1 MLFYNKLIRKPRVF
15 KRLTGVSVNQFEHM
29 THKLE
34 PFWSERRSN
43 FDKGGRKHKLD
54 GVKNHLLAMLIYYRT
69 YITYEF
75 LGFLFGV
82 DETTVLRAV
91 ARIEK
96 IAIKVLHIKK
106 DKQISKEETELLI
119 IDATEQQIQRP
130 KKGQK
135 GYYSGK
141 KKKHTVKTQVIVSK
155 KGKILSISKTH
166 KGKKHDY
173 NIYKKKPIRN
183 DIDKIFDSGYQGVQ
197 NDDSKAKI
205 PKKKPKGGKLTDE
218 EKKAN
223 RKLSKVRIIVENI
236 IGDIKTFKIFSEVYR
251 NRRKNY
257 NLRMNIVAGI
267 VNLKFDWNQI

>member
-15 KRLTGVSVNQFEHM
+15 KRLTGVSVNQFEFM
-29 THKLE
+29 AHKLE
-34 PFWSERRSN
+34 PFWSERRNN
-43 FDKGGRKHKLD
+43 FDKGGRKHKLE
-54 GVKNHLLAMLIYYRT
+54 GVKPHLLAMLIYYRT

-91 ARIEK
+91 RRIEQ

-106 DKQISKEETELLI
+106 DKQISQEETEALI

-130 KKGQK
+130 KKGQRD
-135 GYYSGK
+135 YYSGK
-141 KKKHTVKTQVIVSK
+141 KKKHTLKTQIVVSK
-155 KGKILSISKTH
+155 KGRIKDISKAY
-166 KGKKHDY
+166 KGKRHDY
-173 NIYKKKPIRN
+173 NIYKKKPIKDN
-183 DIDKIFDSGYQGVQ
+183 IDKFFDSGYQGVQ
-197 NDDSKAKI
+197 DNDSRAKI
-205 PKKKPKGGKLTDE
+205 PKKKPKGGELTDE

-223 RKLSKVRIIVENI
+223 RKLSKVRIIVENV
-236 IGDIKTFKIFSEVYR
+236 IGDIKTFRIFSETYR

-257 NLRMNIVAGI
+257 SLRMNIVAGI